1 MNLAPLL
8 FDWDGEG
15 FKPLPRFAQYC
26 DQELVIGERYRLE
39 VIEERSAKTH
49 RHYFAALKEAFDN
62 LPDAVAQNFSDVESL
77 RKFALCMTGYC
88 NDFAIAC
95 ASAAEARRTL
105 VTVKNLDSF
114 AVATIDGSIVRV
126 RTAKSQST
134 KEMGKEA
141 FQASKSAVLSY
152 VAGMLGVTAGDLS
165 QARAA

>member
-8 FDWDGEG
+8 FDWTGEA
-15 FKPLPRFAQYC
+15 FKPLPRFANYC

-39 VIEERSAKTH
+39 VLEERSAKSH

-62 LPDAVAQNFSDVESL
+62 LPDAIAQNFSDVENL
-77 RKFALCMTGYC
+77 RKYALCMTGYC

-95 ASAAEARRTL
+95 ASAAEARRTV
-105 VTVKNLDSF
+105 VTIKNLDSF
-114 AVATIDGSIVRV
+114 AVATIDGTVVRI

-141 FQASKSAVLSY
+141 FAASKSAVLSY
-152 VAGMLGVTAGDLS
+152 VASMIGVTPDALQQS
-165 QARAA
+165 RAA